1 LTTGKKGQWYN
12 DFVYNPSD
20 LKKEQRITTKKVIII
35 SVAVDVIDVV
45 LNFYIAVLS
54 GSVVMMTQV
63 LEGVSDLASSGLLLI
78 GFNRSLQKE
87 DRNHP
92 FGYGTEIYF
101 WSFLSAVIMFGLTST
116 ISFYFGWQRF
126 FHPQPIR
133 DIYAAVTILILTFFT
148 NGYAFFISFRR
159 LVKERPLK
167 HILRIF
173 YRSSLIETK
182 TVFILDLMGT
192 SASLLGS
199 ISLGI
204 YILTGDMRFD
214 GLGAMIIG
222 IVLAVFSLFLITGIR
237 ELLIG
242 KRASTETEAKIK
254 QAALEVAEVEEVLG
268 IKTLHIGTEKFLVDL
283 DVHMQSKLGT
293 KELER
298 LMDKIKDKI
307 RKKVPSAKYIQ
318 VELETPSIK

>member
-1 LTTGKKGQWYN
+1 
-12 DFVYNPSD
+12 
-20 LKKEQRITTKKVIII
+20 
-35 SVAVDVIDVV
+35 
-45 LNFYIAVLS
+45 
-54 GSVVMMTQV
+54 
-63 LEGVSDLASSGLLLI
+63 
-78 GFNRSLQKE
+78 
-87 DRNHP
+87 
-92 FGYGTEIYF
+92 
-101 WSFLSAVIMFGLTST
+101 
-116 ISFYFGWQRF
+116 
-126 FHPQPIR
+126 
-133 DIYAAVTILILTFFT
+133 
-148 NGYAFFISFRR
+148 
-159 LVKERPLK
+159 
-167 HILRIF
+167 
-173 YRSSLIETK
+173 
-182 TVFILDLMGT
+182 MGT

>member
-1 LTTGKKGQWYN
+1 MVK
-12 DFVYNPSD
+12 SAD
-20 LKKEQRITTKKVIII
+20 LKTRPRITTKKVIIT
-35 SVAVDVIDVV
+35 SVVVDLFDVI
-45 LNFYIAVLS
+45 LSLLIAVLS
-54 GSVVMMTQV
+54 GSVVMLTQV
-63 LEGVSDLASSGLLLI
+63 LEGLSDLASSSLLLI

-87 DRNHP
+87 DKNHP

-133 DIYAAVTILILTFFT
+133 DIYVAVIILILTFFT
-148 NGYAFFISFRR
+148 NGYAFFISLRR
-159 LVKERPLK
+159 LLKERPLK

-173 YRSSLIETK
+173 YRSSLIEAK

-222 IVLAVFSLFLITGIR
+222 IVLGVFSLFLVMGIR

-242 KRASTETEAKIK
+242 KRASAQTEEKIR
-254 QAALEVAEVEEVLG
+254 QAALEVEEVEEVLG
-268 IKTLHIGTEKFLVDL
+268 IKTLHIGTEKLLVDL
-283 DVHMQSKLGT
+283 DVHMQSRLGT
-293 KELER
+293 RELEQ
-298 LMDKIKDKI
+298 LMDEIKDKI

-318 VELETPSIK
+318 VELETPRIK